1 MLLCLSIILPSRE
14 FKRRFDWKGQISFPN
29 SPGGNDPQTQEHFGI
44 TNAISMHHHHH
55 STFWQYRRGGVFPLN
70 TTRKCRWRRQ
80 YFLKYVPLLVAGK
93 SPLLYSITLNTIHY
107 IGSSSRMYCIAK
119 QVFIAGKQ
127 IDYPSFLLLRWFSK
141 YFDVL
146 FSGAMSTS

>member
-1 MLLCLSIILPSRE
+1 MAPSDNTEEEVFSHLIL
-14 FKRRFDWKGQISFPN
+14 
-29 SPGGNDPQTQEHFGI
+29 H
-44 TNAISMHHHHH
+44 
-55 STFWQYRRGGVFPLN
+55 
-70 TTRKCRWRRQ
+70 TRKCRWRRQ

-93 SPLLYSITLNTIHY
+93 SPLLHSITLNTILY